1 LIPTGVSIPEEREP
15 LICTVHYKGGGI
27 GTPVL
32 VQVFPH
38 EGAERSR

>member
-15 LICTVHYKGGGI
+15 LICTVHYKGGI

-32 VQVFPH
+32 MQVFPH